1 MQKLGDNRIGFTLI
15 NGVLISRTS
24 FQTVSK
30 KFFLNKNILK
40 LQLIYKMIFLLL
52 TIISDYL

>member
-30 KFFLNKNILK
+30 YLKNKFFFILNYDFRLSI
-40 LQLIYKMIFLLL
+40 
-52 TIISDYL
+52 TSVSISYYL